1 MQIKKVRKHV
11 PLCRGHEG
19 RWNVGVEP
27 LRDGCRRGRT
37 VIQRGEDLRFAV
49 TAMRDQIAQALFRVC
64 DRATV
69 PGQEL
74 APRTRLQ
81 P

>member
-49 TAMRDQIAQALFRVC
+49 TAMRDQIA
-64 DRATV
+64 
-69 PGQEL
+69 
-74 APRTRLQ
+74 
-81 P
+81 